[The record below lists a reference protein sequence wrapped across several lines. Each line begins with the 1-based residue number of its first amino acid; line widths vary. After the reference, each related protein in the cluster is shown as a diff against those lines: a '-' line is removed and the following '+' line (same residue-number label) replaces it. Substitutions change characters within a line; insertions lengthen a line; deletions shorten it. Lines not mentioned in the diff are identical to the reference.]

1 MNARVRD
8 SSENPFVKRPETSG
22 EQKIAADSPAAGN
35 AQKII

>member
-22 EQKIAADSPAAGN
+22 EQKIAARPQATP
-35 AQKII
+35 KK